1 MEACSIACVN
11 GVAARL
17 IGRGRLALLHCA
29 IGGLPPSAATRGR
42 AAATAEEAFEGKK
55 TNGFRGCVDGASGG
69 GSAGGYVREGHE
81 EGLGGGGHAL
91 GERGKGGGDVG
102 LWGGHGE
109 GGDCVVVSDEACVS
123 MMHTSVRYGGLA
135 HSGVRLRDSSRA
147 LFQHVTVYSTLLA
160 Y

>member
-1 MEACSIACVN
+1 MSY
-11 GVAARL
+11 AANPASCPAASVENTTPAE
-17 IGRGRLALLHCA
+17 GR
-29 IGGLPPSAATRGR
+29 
-42 AAATAEEAFEGKK
+42 EEEV
-55 TNGFRGCVDGASGG
+55 VD
-69 GSAGGYVREGHE
+69 
-81 EGLGGGGHAL
+81 
-91 GERGKGGGDVG
+91 RGKGGGDVG